1 MPLPKT
7 QKCKYCDAQAT
18 KRIIHAEGRA
28 YIPTC
33 DEHLKKGKQEA
44 ARVTPSGTPDPSNI
58 DRVDDIKAIDTDPD
72 PSPNPGARRL
82 RKYWT
87 RGPGAAKIGWGTHG
101 DFDRCVTHLRKYV
114 GPSAEGLCNVFH
126 QSATG
131 APPGKGHKVQ
141 VLDGILTK
149 MREADGGPVKPAAK
163 KPAAKKPVAKT
174 STAKKK
180 VPAKATASVAAKKK
194 KTTAGS
200 GGSGAFNSAHPRNPD
215 GTFKYKNDTGK
226 GDVGRGTKDKTAAA
240 DGKVHGRIGR
250 LQANLV
256 KLGLLKATDG
266 EKGQAVDGK
275 FGAKTEAATRAFQ
288 KKNGLKVTGK
298 LDSATEKKM
307 NDTMLARKKTTPA
320 KKTAAPAKKATTA
333 KKSLFS
339 VGDDGQLLVHFG

>member
-1 MPLPKT
+1 MIPVPLPKT

-33 DEHLKKGKQEA
+33 DEHLKKGKQAA

-163 KPAAKKPVAKT
+163 KPVAKT

-180 VPAKATASVAAKKK
+180 VPAKATASVAAKKKK

-339 VGDDGQLLVHFG
+339 IGDDGQLLVHFG